1 MIMSKNTFL
10 EPRSSDV
17 LCGRGGNGG
26 MLHCGPGNTMFRTLV
41 AMNKVRNGL
50 IIRKIIFDIIFQRKF
65 ALCESKK
72 DKRKI
77 SSAIVETIYSHNGRF
92 LEWNE
97 ESSQW
102 QETDEAKAYQKTS
115 QALRE
120 NQQAYREES
129 PNIEKC
135 EEVETIDDDE
145 IKSLIGFFFSEVF
158 QEKEAQ
164 HKFEASVKEN
174 AGLDIVSDQ
183 EADFL
188 IETFCSEENEMNFM
202 RN

>member
-1 MIMSKNTFL
+1 MSKNTPL

-26 MLHCGPGNTMFRTLV
+26 MLYCGPGNTMFRSLV

-50 IIRKIIFDIIFQRKF
+50 LINKMIFDIIVQKSF

-77 SSAIVETIYSHNGRF
+77 SCAIIETVHSRNGRF

-102 QETDEAKAYQKTS
+102 QEAGEAKAYQKTS

-120 NQQAYREES
+120 NQQAYREELQ
-129 PNIEKC
+129 NMEKC
-135 EEVETIDDDE
+135 EDLEPIDDEE
-145 IKSLIGFFFSEVF
+145 IKTLVGFFFSEVL
-158 QEKEAQ
+158 EEEEAQ
-164 HKFEASVKEN
+164 HNFQVAGKEN
-174 AGLDIVSDQ
+174 TVQGQLVIKK
-183 EADFL
+183 L
-188 IETFCSEENEMNFM
+188 IF
-202 RN
+202 